1 MEDELTISIAT
12 HADDAVAEEIRRLL
26 PQLSQTAMF
35 DREILNRMLEN
46 ESVDLFLARLAGRV
60 VGMAT
65 LVTFPIPT
73 GVRGHID
80 DVVVDELTRGRGGT
94 SPRIPTS
101 VGQAV
106 TVARGPSRSPM
117 NSRAQS
123 ASTASVLT
131 KRRSATGWQPRF
143 AAAACSPRL
152 LKPSSSSDSAARPK
166 DWAWF
171 ASSGTPMRAMSH
183 PLALP
188 VVSVFNLRGHFGSVL
203 WDGMPEK
210 TIGSRASSLETG
222 RNHRSGRSFPDRV
235 LSRTT
240 SGLRAQMI

>member
-80 DVVVDELTRGRGGT
+80 DVVVDELTRGRGIARELLT
-94 SPRIPTS
+94 AMITRA
-101 VGQAV
+101 QALGV
-106 TVARGPSRSPM
+106 RSLDLASRPSRESAIRLYEASGFVRRDSVLFRHQPI
-117 NSRAQS
+117 NSR
-123 ASTASVLT
+123 
-131 KRRSATGWQPRF
+131 
-143 AAAACSPRL
+143 
-152 LKPSSSSDSAARPK
+152 
-166 DWAWF
+166 
-171 ASSGTPMRAMSH
+171 
-183 PLALP
+183 
-188 VVSVFNLRGHFGSVL
+188 
-203 WDGMPEK
+203 
-210 TIGSRASSLETG
+210 
-222 RNHRSGRSFPDRV
+222 
-235 LSRTT
+235 
-240 SGLRAQMI
+240 

>member
-80 DVVVDELTRGRGGT
+80 DVVVDELTRGRGIARELLTAMIARAQALGVRSLDLT
-94 SPRIPTS
+94 SR
-101 VGQAV
+101 
-106 TVARGPSRSPM
+106 PSR
-117 NSRAQS
+117 
-123 ASTASVLT
+123 
-131 KRRSATGWQPRF
+131 
-143 AAAACSPRL
+143 
-152 LKPSSSSDSAARPK
+152 DSAIRLYE
-166 DWAWF
+166 
-171 ASSGTPMRAMSH
+171 ASGFVRRDSILFRHQPIKS
-183 PLALP
+183 
-188 VVSVFNLRGHFGSVL
+188 
-203 WDGMPEK
+203 
-210 TIGSRASSLETG
+210 
-222 RNHRSGRSFPDRV
+222 
-235 LSRTT
+235 
-240 SGLRAQMI
+240 Q

>member
-80 DVVVDELTRGRGGT
+80 DVVVDELTRGRGIARELLTAMIARAQTLGVRSLDLT
-94 SPRIPTS
+94 SR
-101 VGQAV
+101 
-106 TVARGPSRSPM
+106 PSRE
-117 NSRAQS
+117 S
-123 ASTASVLT
+123 AIRLYEASGFVRRDSVLF
-131 KRRSATGWQPRF
+131 RYQPI
-143 AAAACSPRL
+143 
-152 LKPSSSSDSAARPK
+152 DSR
-166 DWAWF
+166 
-171 ASSGTPMRAMSH
+171 
-183 PLALP
+183 
-188 VVSVFNLRGHFGSVL
+188 
-203 WDGMPEK
+203 
-210 TIGSRASSLETG
+210 
-222 RNHRSGRSFPDRV
+222 
-235 LSRTT
+235 
-240 SGLRAQMI
+240 

>member
-80 DVVVDELTRGRGGT
+80 DVVVDELTRGRGIARELLTAMIARAQALGVRSLDLT
-94 SPRIPTS
+94 SR
-101 VGQAV
+101 
-106 TVARGPSRSPM
+106 PSRE
-117 NSRAQS
+117 S
-123 ASTASVLT
+123 AIRLYEASGFV
-131 KRRSATGWQPRF
+131 RRDSILFRHQPIK
-143 AAAACSPRL
+143 S
-152 LKPSSSSDSAARPK
+152 
-166 DWAWF
+166 
-171 ASSGTPMRAMSH
+171 
-183 PLALP
+183 
-188 VVSVFNLRGHFGSVL
+188 
-203 WDGMPEK
+203 
-210 TIGSRASSLETG
+210 
-222 RNHRSGRSFPDRV
+222 
-235 LSRTT
+235 
-240 SGLRAQMI
+240 Q

>member
-80 DVVVDELTRGRGGT
+80 DVVVDELTRGRGIARELLTAMIARAQTLGVRSLDLT
-94 SPRIPTS
+94 SR
-101 VGQAV
+101 
-106 TVARGPSRSPM
+106 PSRE
-117 NSRAQS
+117 S
-123 ASTASVLT
+123 AIRLYEASGFV
-131 KRRSATGWQPRF
+131 RRDSILFRHQPIK
-143 AAAACSPRL
+143 S
-152 LKPSSSSDSAARPK
+152 
-166 DWAWF
+166 
-171 ASSGTPMRAMSH
+171 
-183 PLALP
+183 
-188 VVSVFNLRGHFGSVL
+188 
-203 WDGMPEK
+203 
-210 TIGSRASSLETG
+210 
-222 RNHRSGRSFPDRV
+222 
-235 LSRTT
+235 
-240 SGLRAQMI
+240 Q